1 MQTALRKADEMLKEG
16 TAAPADVKEM
26 IAELNAAYNALDL
39 RPDTDGLQ
47 MLYDELKAELP
58 DLGLYMSEG
67 AAKMQEAFEAAEA
80 VLEDPQTEDEVQAQ
94 MEALREAYSGL
105 VLKATEE
112 QILELTG
119 LEESLGHKDLSGLSE
134 EQRQQVQ
141 EVRAALREA
150 ITADEISAEYA
161 DELLEKAEAAMAL
174 TGETEQPD
182 DKPSGDKPD
191 ASGDKT
197 DGAGNKPS
205 DTADKAVK
213 TGDATEF
220 GWIFLMLAAGIAT
233 AVIVIRKRQNMA

>member
-1 MQTALRKADEMLKEG
+1 
-16 TAAPADVKEM
+16 
-26 IAELNAAYNALDL
+26 
-39 RPDTDGLQ
+39 
-47 MLYDELKAELP
+47 
-58 DLGLYMSEG
+58 
-67 AAKMQEAFEAAEA
+67 
-80 VLEDPQTEDEVQAQ
+80 

-105 VLKATEE
+105 VLKATEK

-174 TGETEQPD
+174 TGETGQPD

>member
-1 MQTALRKADEMLKEG
+1 
-16 TAAPADVKEM
+16 
-26 IAELNAAYNALDL
+26 
-39 RPDTDGLQ
+39 

-58 DLGLYMSEG
+58 DLGIYMSEG
-67 AAKMQEAFEAAEA
+67 AAKMREAFEAAEA
-80 VLEDPQTEDEVQAQ
+80 VLADPRTEDEVKARID
-94 MEALREAYSGL
+94 ALNKAYEGL

>member
-1 MQTALRKADEMLKEG
+1 MLKEG

-141 EVRAALREA
+141 EVREALREA

>member
-1 MQTALRKADEMLKEG
+1 
-16 TAAPADVKEM
+16 
-26 IAELNAAYNALDL
+26 
-39 RPDTDGLQ
+39 

-197 DGAGNKPS
+197 DGAGKPS